1 MEKFKTYLGIGA
13 IVAVGALVGCGGS
26 DDSDDSTPAD
36 TNEPSTS
43 APAPD
48 TGSDSTA
55 AVALF
60 DSSGCAG
67 CHTLSAADASGAVGP
82 NLDTTSMTK
91 AQITTQIENGGG
103 AMPAYANQL
112 SESEI
117 NSLAT
122 LISSQ

>member
-1 MEKFKTYLGIGA
+1 MGKFKVAGA
-13 IVAVGALVGCGGS
+13 VTAVLAFGVLAGCGGS
-26 DDSDDSTPAD
+26 DDSGDSTPAE

-48 TGSDSTA
+48 TGSDA

-82 NLDTTSMTK
+82 NLDTSTMTE
-91 AQITTQIENGGG
+91 AQLTTQIENGGG
-103 AMPAYANQL
+103 AMPAYKDQL
-112 SESEI
+112 SDDEIES
-117 NSLAT
+117 LVD
-122 LISSQ
+122 LISSQQ

>member
-1 MEKFKTYLGIGA
+1 MRNIKLAGA
-13 IVAVGALVGCGGS
+13 VTFVLAFGVLTGCGGS
-26 DDSDDSTPAD
+26 DDSDSTPAD
-36 TNEPSTS
+36 TNDTAAT

-48 TGSDSTA
+48 TGSDA

-82 NLDTTSMTK
+82 NLDTTTMTK
-91 AQITTQIENGGG
+91 DQIIAQIKAGGG
-103 AMPAYANQL
+103 PMPAYENQL
-112 SESEI
+112 SEGEI
-117 NSLAT
+117 DSLAT

>member
-1 MEKFKTYLGIGA
+1 MGKIKLAGA
-13 IVAVGALVGCGGS
+13 VAAVLAFGVLAGCGGS
-26 DDSDDSTPAD
+26 DDSGDSTTTE

-48 TGSDSTA
+48 TGTDA

-82 NLDTTSMTK
+82 NLDTTTLSK
-91 AQITTQIENGGG
+91 AQIVTQIENGGG
-103 AMPAYANQL
+103 PMPPYKDQL
-112 SESEI
+112 SEAEI
-117 NSLAT
+117 DSLAT
-122 LISSQ
+122 LISTQ

>member
-1 MEKFKTYLGIGA
+1 MAKIKLAGA
-13 IVAVGALVGCGGS
+13 VAAVLAFGVLAGCGGS
-26 DDSDDSTPAD
+26 DDSGDSTTTE

-48 TGSDSTA
+48 TGTDA

-82 NLDTTSMTK
+82 NLDTTTLSK
-91 AQITTQIENGGG
+91 AQIVTQIENGGG
-103 AMPAYANQL
+103 PMPPYKDQL
-112 SESEI
+112 SEAEI
-117 NSLAT
+117 DSLAT
-122 LISSQ
+122 LISTQ